1 MEMEKDSIKVSFQE
15 YIDSSFPVG
24 GKRTR
29 SAVIRKEV
37 AQRIV
42 NHLKGTP
49 DADGAFRHF
58 VKKSGFALVDL
69 QSVGIRDVLVVS
81 VKEKNQSAKEVTSA
95 LEKWVFPFIGLP
107 SIIQSDNGREFVNK
121 LIEEVVAS
129 WIPNQDTKKLIADI
143 MQSPCP
149 KIEVQY
155 IDVQKQKGQSDCGL
169 FAIAFATSLAH
180 LQDPASITYDQAKMR
195 THLIHCFETQ
205 SRTPFPSHGSR
216 RPSDPNIGAYSC
228 LPND

>member
-1 MEMEKDSIKVSFQE
+1 MCELVEMEKDSIKVSFQE

-58 VKKSGFALVDL
+58 VKKSGFALMDL

-81 VKEKNQSAKEVTSA
+81 VKEKNQV
-95 LEKWVFPFIGLP
+95 
-107 SIIQSDNGREFVNK
+107 
-121 LIEEVVAS
+121 LILSRWYAS
-129 WIPNQDTKKLIADI
+129 STFFLVPLLGYYTYV
-143 MQSPCP
+143 
-149 KIEVQY
+149 IEQ
-155 IDVQKQKGQSDCGL
+155 
-169 FAIAFATSLAH
+169 
-180 LQDPASITYDQAKMR
+180 
-195 THLIHCFETQ
+195 
-205 SRTPFPSHGSR
+205 
-216 RPSDPNIGAYSC
+216 
-228 LPND
+228 

>member
-1 MEMEKDSIKVSFQE
+1 MCELMEMEKDSIKVSFQE

-69 QSVGIRDVLVVS
+69 QSVGIRDVVS
-81 VKEKNQSAKEVTSA
+81 VKEKNQVLILSRWC
-95 LEKWVFPFIGLP
+95 LPF
-107 SIIQSDNGREFVNK
+107 
-121 LIEEVVAS
+121 
-129 WIPNQDTKKLIADI
+129 
-143 MQSPCP
+143 
-149 KIEVQY
+149 
-155 IDVQKQKGQSDCGL
+155 
-169 FAIAFATSLAH
+169 LAN
-180 LQDPASITYDQAKMR
+180 PPPPPPPPP
-195 THLIHCFETQ
+195 
-205 SRTPFPSHGSR
+205 PFP
-216 RPSDPNIGAYSC
+216 PSVTTHM
-228 LPND
+228 

>member
-69 QSVGIRDVLVVS
+69 QSVGIRDVVS
-81 VKEKNQSAKEVTSA
+81 VKEKNQIDLIDMRHLPHDGFKWILHIVDHWSKFTFAFPLAQKSAKEVTSA

-129 WIPNQDTKKLIADI
+129 WPGSGRPRHP
-143 MQSPCP
+143 QS
-149 KIEVQY
+149 
-155 IDVQKQKGQSDCGL
+155 
-169 FAIAFATSLAH
+169 
-180 LQDPASITYDQAKMR
+180 QA
-195 THLIHCFETQ
+195 
-205 SRTPFPSHGSR
+205 
-216 RPSDPNIGAYSC
+216 
-228 LPND
+228 

>member
-1 MEMEKDSIKVSFQE
+1 MCELVEMEKDSIKMSFQE

-29 SAVIRKEV
+29 SAVIKKVV
-37 AQRIV
+37 AQRIF

-81 VKEKNQSAKEVTSA
+81 GKEKNQWILHIVDHWSKFTFAFPLAQRSAKEVTSA
-95 LEKWVFPFIGLP
+95 LDKWVFPFIGLP

-121 LIEEVVAS
+121 LIEEVVA
-129 WIPNQDTKKLIADI
+129 LGL
-143 MQSPCP
+143 
-149 KIEVQY
+149 EV
-155 IDVQKQKGQSDCGL
+155 SNL
-169 FAIAFATSLAH
+169 
-180 LQDPASITYDQAKMR
+180 
-195 THLIHCFETQ
+195 
-205 SRTPFPSHGSR
+205 
-216 RPSDPNIGAYSC
+216 
-228 LPND
+228 

>member
-1 MEMEKDSIKVSFQE
+1 MCELMEMEKDSIKVSFQE

-81 VKEKNQSAKEVTSA
+81 VKEKNQIDLIDMRHLPHDGFKWILHIVDHWSKFTFAFPLAQKSAKEVTSA

-129 WIPNQDTKKLIADI
+129 WIPNQ
-143 MQSPCP
+143 
-149 KIEVQY
+149 
-155 IDVQKQKGQSDCGL
+155 G
-169 FAIAFATSLAH
+169 
-180 LQDPASITYDQAKMR
+180 
-195 THLIHCFETQ
+195 
-205 SRTPFPSHGSR
+205 
-216 RPSDPNIGAYSC
+216 
-228 LPND
+228 

>member
-1 MEMEKDSIKVSFQE
+1 MCELMEMEKDSIKVSFQE

-81 VKEKNQSAKEVTSA
+81 VKQKNQV
-95 LEKWVFPFIGLP
+95 
-107 SIIQSDNGREFVNK
+107 
-121 LIEEVVAS
+121 LI
-129 WIPNQDTKKLIADI
+129 L
-143 MQSPCP
+143 
-149 KIEVQY
+149 
-155 IDVQKQKGQSDCGL
+155 
-169 FAIAFATSLAH
+169 
-180 LQDPASITYDQAKMR
+180 
-195 THLIHCFETQ
+195 
-205 SRTPFPSHGSR
+205 SRW
-216 RPSDPNIGAYSC
+216 C
-228 LPND
+228 LPLFFLPTPPPPPPLGYYTYVIEQYGQ